1 VRDSE
6 ERANIEELGAR
17 WGSECT
23 GYESMMMIYH
33 LISLVAIFSSS
44 KAFTTHPSNEFL
56 AGVFEGKGNV
66 AVNSKGSGLIVTL
79 SRANDIEA
87 KTPPKILVYA
97 QNVLGTSEPKA
108 LPIKANSV
116 KQGYQLSIAA
126 KSAQRELFSLV
137 LPHLQTKRTLV
148 ETSLE
153 FIDLDSRERDG
164 KALLAQR
171 IRDIKKS
178 RAEGL
183 DVVDPQSISSSFVS
197 GLVQS
202 GVGSLEYYDGCLRFA
217 VNSAPMGMLF
227 DQVWQYVPNSD
238 GKSYL
243 NGRTG
248 EFVLRGSNVYVFL
261 SWIRDGML
269 DGDTRTMK
277 VDVLINLHEV
287 WSRPRFAPLSPEEEV
302 QRQALAK
309 QLRQ

>member
-1 VRDSE
+1 
-6 ERANIEELGAR
+6 
-17 WGSECT
+17 
-23 GYESMMMIYH
+23 MMMICL
-33 LISLVAIFSSS
+33 LIPLVAIFSSS
-44 KAFTTHPSNEFL
+44 KAFTTHPSYEFL
-56 AGVFEGKGNV
+56 AGIFEGKGNV

-108 LPIKANSV
+108 LPMKANAA

-126 KSAQRELFSLV
+126 KSAQRELLSLV

-171 IRDIKKS
+171 IRDLKKS
-178 RAEGL
+178 RTEGF
-183 DVVDPQSISSSFVS
+183 DVVDAQSISSSFVS

-217 VNSAPMGMLF
+217 VNSALGMLF
-227 DQVWQYVPNSD
+227 DQVWQQYVPNSD

-269 DGDTRTMK
+269 DGDTRTRQ
-277 VDVLINLHEV
+277 VDILITLHEDFT
-287 WSRPRFAPLSPEEEV
+287 RPRFAPLSPEEAV